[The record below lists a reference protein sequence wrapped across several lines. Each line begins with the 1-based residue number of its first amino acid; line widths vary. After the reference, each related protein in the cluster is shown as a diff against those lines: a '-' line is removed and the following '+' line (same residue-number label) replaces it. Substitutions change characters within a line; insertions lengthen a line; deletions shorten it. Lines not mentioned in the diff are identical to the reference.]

1 MFLSL
6 NGKILLYFFNCVVLF
21 FKNYFNWLKF
31 TTVTPSV
38 HFKNRLFI
46 EKSSRSNNIYT
57 FLGETHKSFSWLQN
71 SSTNLSLF
79 WLRTSQRRLVLFI
92 AVFLIIF
99 FLLVIN
105 TNSLGVVLQSS
116 IFKAFFYFFWRT
128 FDWLY
133 FFLIQLQYL
142 VITITISFIFTL
154 FNWILSSNLS
164 LASWMQKHHAEV
176 APAYMKKKANLVY
189 IKDKSDFGLL
199 VSNSRNLNYNKTK
212 NNGFKNTKLFCY
224 NHTNLNSYN
233 NLSLF
238 FKKYFNVLL
247 TTIDFKPR
255 VTQQRASLFL
265 TLTNKKTINLEKN
278 NQFNL
283 DSLLS
288 KNIDNSFF
296 VTPEDRQPWN
306 KTNCSSV
313 YVGSSFIFKNL
324 YEYIR
329 TTRWVSLNTTNSR
342 SETINNEIILPTL
355 NITKIGLQKNNITEL
370 PSLFNSIEW
379 LEYRNV
385 IILNL
390 QVLKKLYKNN
400 NPVFSRFVLQK
411 TEYNRLP
418 YNYLNSFNRF
428 GLLSSKGTQKGT
440 QKNYN
445 SLVELSQKLPIYNVN
460 SLTRIIYFFNF
471 TSKVSFKNQT
481 LTFKKTLCKNKSK
494 VRLF

>member
-1 MFLSL
+1 MFLFL
-6 NGKILLYFFNCVVLF
+6 NGKILLYFFNCVALF

-71 SSTNLSLF
+71 SSANLSLF

-92 AVFLIIF
+92 AVFFIIF

-176 APAYMKKKANLVY
+176 APAYMKKKPKLVY
-189 IKDKSDFGLL
+189 IKDKSDFRLL
-199 VSNSRNLNYNKTK
+199 VSNSLNLSYNKIK
-212 NNGFKNTKLFCY
+212 NNGFKNTKLFW
-224 NHTNLNSYN
+224 
-233 NLSLF
+233 
-238 FKKYFNVLL
+238 YFNVLL

-255 VTQQRASLFL
+255 VTQQHASLFL
-265 TLTNKKTINLEKN
+265 TLTNKKPTNLKKT

-288 KNIDNSFF
+288 KNTDSSFF
-296 VTPEDRQPWN
+296 IIPEDRQPWN

-355 NITKIGLQKNNITEL
+355 NISKIGLQKNNITEL
-370 PSLFNSIEW
+370 PLLFNSIEW
-379 LEYRNV
+379 LEYRNI

-400 NPVFSRFVLQK
+400 NPVSNRFILQR
-411 TEYNRLP
+411 TDYNKLP

-445 SLVELSQKLPIYNVN
+445 SLVELSYKLPVYNVN
-460 SLTRIIYFFNF
+460 SLTRVIYFFNF
-471 TSKVSFKNQT
+471 TSKVSFKNKT
-481 LTFKKTLCKNKSK
+481 LTFKKTLSKNKTK

>member
-1 MFLSL
+1 
-6 NGKILLYFFNCVVLF
+6 
-21 FKNYFNWLKF
+21 
-31 TTVTPSV
+31 
-38 HFKNRLFI
+38 
-46 EKSSRSNNIYT
+46 
-57 FLGETHKSFSWLQN
+57 
-71 SSTNLSLF
+71 
-79 WLRTSQRRLVLFI
+79 
-92 AVFLIIF
+92 
-99 FLLVIN
+99 
-105 TNSLGVVLQSS
+105 
-116 IFKAFFYFFWRT
+116 
-128 FDWLY
+128 
-133 FFLIQLQYL
+133 
-142 VITITISFIFTL
+142 
-154 FNWILSSNLS
+154 
-164 LASWMQKHHAEV
+164 MQKHHAEV
-176 APAYMKKKANLVY
+176 APAYMKKKAKLVY

-199 VSNSRNLNYNKTK
+199 ISNSRNLKYNKTK

-224 NHTNLNSYN
+224 NHTNLNSYG

-265 TLTNKKTINLEKN
+265 TLTNKKTTNFEKN

-288 KNIDNSFF
+288 KNTNNSFLI
-296 VTPEDRQPWN
+296 TPEDRQPWN

-355 NITKIGLQKNNITEL
+355 NIAKIGLQKNNITEL

-400 NPVFSRFVLQK
+400 NPIFFNRFVLQK

-418 YNYLNSFNRF
+418 YNYLNSFNQF
-428 GLLSSKGTQKGT
+428 GLLYSKGTQKGT

-445 SLVELSQKLPIYNVN
+445 SLVELSQKLPIYNIN

-471 TSKVSFKNQT
+471 TGKVSFKNQT
-481 LTFKKTLCKNKSK
+481 LVFKKTLCKNKSK
-494 VRLF
+494 IRLF